1 VYAPAEQVVHDVL
14 DVEKVPTGQAVQF
27 EAPDKVE
34 YVPGRQVLQ
43 AELPPV
49 LYVPAPQSA
58 HSAEAPVE

>member
-1 VYAPAEQVVHDVL
+1 M